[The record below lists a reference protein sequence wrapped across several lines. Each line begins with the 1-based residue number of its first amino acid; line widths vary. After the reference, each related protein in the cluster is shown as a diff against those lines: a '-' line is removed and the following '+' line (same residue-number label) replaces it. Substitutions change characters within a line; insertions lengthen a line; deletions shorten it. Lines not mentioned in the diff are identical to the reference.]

1 MNSLA
6 VQAAHRRL
14 MEALKREGFIPG
26 SDEDDDTL
34 AARSTT
40 DVRGYVEVVGE
51 RDKRLV
57 YRHAGDTLDLSGLSP
72 DEAVE
77 RIRHTML
84 QPA

>member
-1 MNSLA
+1 
-6 VQAAHRRL
+6 
-14 MEALKREGFIPG
+14 MEALKREGFIPAG
-26 SDEDDDTL
+26 DDDEGSSRPV
-34 AARSTT
+34 AT

-57 YRHAGDTLDLSGLSP
+57 YRHGGDTLDLSDLRP

-77 RIRHTML
+77 RIRRTML

>member
-1 MNSLA
+1 MNALA

-14 MEALKREGFIPG
+14 MEALKREGFIAAG
-26 SDEDDDTL
+26 DDDTGTEHQ
-34 AARSTT
+34 AAP
-40 DVRGYVEVVGE
+40 DVRGYVELVGE

-57 YRHAGDTLDLSGLSP
+57 YRHAGDTLDLSDLRP

-77 RIRHTML
+77 RIRRTML

>member
-1 MNSLA
+1 MNSLT

-14 MEALKREGFIPG
+14 MEALKREGFIPAT
-26 SDEDDDTL
+26 DDDDDTL
-34 AARSTT
+34 AHRGTV

-57 YRHAGDTLDLSGLSP
+57 YRHAGDTLDLSELSP

-77 RIRHTML
+77 RIRDTML

>member
-1 MNSLA
+1 
-6 VQAAHRRL
+6 

-34 AARSTT
+34 AAGSTT

>member
-14 MEALKREGFIPG
+14 VEALKREGFIP
-26 SDEDDDTL
+26 STDDDTL
-34 AARSTT
+34 TKAPA
-40 DVRGYVEVVGE
+40 DVRGFIEVVGT

-57 YRHAGDTLDLSGLSP
+57 YRRQAGDTLDLSALKP

-77 RIRHTML
+77 QIRRTML